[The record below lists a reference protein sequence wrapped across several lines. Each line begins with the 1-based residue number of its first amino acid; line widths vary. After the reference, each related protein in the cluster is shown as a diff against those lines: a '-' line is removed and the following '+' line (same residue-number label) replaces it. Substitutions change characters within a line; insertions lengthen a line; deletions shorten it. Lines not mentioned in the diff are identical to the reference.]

1 LATPALD
8 HGFSPVVNKFIFILR
23 FSEAERA
30 FDEALESVQWSNQ
43 SSDKKSEISQDLKKQ
58 KLEAQND
65 YNLNNNK
72 INHLTGKFIHGIKSF
87 FVCHCLLST

>member
-1 LATPALD
+1 
-8 HGFSPVVNKFIFILR
+8 
-23 FSEAERA
+23 
-30 FDEALESVQWSNQ
+30 VQWSNQ

-58 KLEAQND
+58 KLEGQND

-87 FVCHCLLST
+87 LSAIVY